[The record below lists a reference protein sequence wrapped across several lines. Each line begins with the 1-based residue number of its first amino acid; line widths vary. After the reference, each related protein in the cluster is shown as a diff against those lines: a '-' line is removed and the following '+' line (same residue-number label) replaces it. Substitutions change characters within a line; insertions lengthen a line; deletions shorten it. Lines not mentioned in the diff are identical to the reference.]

1 MTKAYWEV
9 CQISKIE
16 IFWQGFEYNSD
27 LVKVNYISLILTLQ
41 HATKNYFDFS
51 SVSVCN
57 SKKLFFMVNNFVN
70 LIKTLKLFE
79 YWKKGYNISGI
90 NQNSHWWIKLVTE
103 YDCHSYYIQI
113 EHALNI
119 ILNRT

>member
-1 MTKAYWEV
+1 M
-9 CQISKIE
+9 E

-27 LVKVNYISLILTLQ
+27 LVKVNYISLVLTLQ

-79 YWKKGYNISGI
+79 YWKKDTISVESI
-90 NQNSHWWIKLVTE
+90 KTATDELSWLLNMTVTATIFKLSMHWT
-103 YDCHSYYIQI
+103 
-113 EHALNI
+113 
-119 ILNRT
+119 